1 MFSFYN
7 SSVQYH
13 LTLWHKSVSCLWIKF
28 IQNLE
33 TLMRLA
39 RLNSAYLSEFPD
51 LVCPPT
57 A

>member
-1 MFSFYN
+1 MFMFYN
-7 SSVQYH
+7 FSVQYH
-13 LTLWHKSVSCLWIKF
+13 LTLWHKSASCLWIKF

-33 TLMRLA
+33 TLMCLA
-39 RLNSAYLSEFPD
+39 RLISAYLSELPD